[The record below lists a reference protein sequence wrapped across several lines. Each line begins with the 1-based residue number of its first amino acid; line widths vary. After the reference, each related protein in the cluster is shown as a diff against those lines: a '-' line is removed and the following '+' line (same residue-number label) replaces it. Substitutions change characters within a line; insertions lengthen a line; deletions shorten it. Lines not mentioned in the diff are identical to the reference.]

1 MRSTLIF
8 NYLNLNYY
16 NSYFKIYFSTHTYV
30 LLIQKLPTAYYKYT
44 AAYTVIVEK
53 LHHNYTA
60 VYKTKQ
66 LIAYNSPVLELY
78 SIFYNSY
85 TAIE

>member
-8 NYLNLNYY
+8 NYLNFNYY
-16 NSYFKIYFSTHTYV
+16 NSFLKFIFLHLHMYCQYSNYSTT
-30 LLIQKLPTAYYKYT
+30 YYKYT

-53 LHHNYTA
+53 LYHNYTA
-60 VYKTKQ
+60 AYKTKQ

-85 TAIE
+85 TVIQ

>member
-1 MRSTLIF
+1 MYCQYSNYSTT
-8 NYLNLNYY
+8 YY
-16 NSYFKIYFSTHTYV
+16 N
-30 LLIQKLPTAYYKYT
+30 YT

-53 LHHNYTA
+53 LYHWPRNYTA
-60 VYKTKQ
+60 AYKTKQ

-85 TAIE
+85 TVIQ